1 MTPPRVLWVTT
12 AARGGIAGYVAA
24 LRATPLFT
32 RWRVETVVTH
42 DDGPAR
48 RRLALFASGTA
59 HLVRRCLTARPRIVH
74 LHSAAYGSFARKGLL
89 LWVARLV
96 FRVPTV
102 LHLHAGEF
110 ADFYARCPRP
120 LRPLVRATLTRAD
133 RVVTLS
139 PSLARAV
146 TAIAPGARVTS
157 VPNGVA
163 VGPAPHRPDRPP
175 RILFLGL
182 LIERKNPLGLL
193 RAWARI
199 GRPPEARLLLAGDG
213 PQRAAV
219 EALVAELGLSQSVE
233 LLGWVDAER
242 GTRLLEET
250 DVLVLP
256 SFFEGQPLALMEGM
270 ARGVAIVTTGVGG
283 IPDMIED
290 GASGLLVPPG
300 DDAALAAALG
310 SVLEDPGLRRRLGD
324 AAYERARQE
333 FNIEHT
339 WRRLDALY
347 GELTARSG
355 DSAPRSRF
363 ARARRWFS

>member
-1 MTPPRVLWVTT
+1 MTSPRVLWVTT
-12 AARGGIAGYVAA
+12 AARGGIAGYVSA

-32 RWRVETVVTH
+32 RWRVEPVVTH

-48 RRLALFASGTA
+48 RRLALFASGA
-59 HLVRRCLTARPRIVH
+59 GRLVWRCATTRPRLVH

-89 LWVARLV
+89 LWVASLV
-96 FRVPTV
+96 FRLPTV

-146 TAIAPGARVTS
+146 SAIAPGARVTS
-157 VPNGVA
+157 IPNGVA
-163 VGPAPHRPDRPP
+163 VGPAPRRPERPP
-175 RILFLGL
+175 RVLFLGL

-193 RAWARI
+193 RAWAGI
-199 GRPPEARLLLAGDG
+199 TRPPGARLLLAGDG
-213 PQRAAV
+213 PQRPAV
-219 EALVAELGLSQSVE
+219 EALVRDLGLSESVD
-233 LLGWVDAER
+233 LLGWVDAAR
-242 GTRLLEET
+242 SARLLEEA

-270 ARGVAIVTTGVGG
+270 ARGVAIVTTAVGG

-290 GASGLLVPPG
+290 GVSGRLVPPG
-300 DDAALAAALG
+300 DEPALARALG
-310 SVLEDPGLRRRLGD
+310 AVLADPELRRHLGD
-324 AAYERARQE
+324 AAYARARQE

-347 GELTARSG
+347 REL
-355 DSAPRSRF
+355 APQVGHRDPVEGT
-363 ARARRWFS
+363 

>member
-1 MTPPRVLWVTT
+1 MTPPRVLWVAT

-24 LRATPLFT
+24 LRETPLFT
-32 RWRVETVVTH
+32 RWRVEAISTH
-42 DDGPAR
+42 DDGSAR

-59 HLVRRCLTARPRIVH
+59 RLVWRCVTARPRIVH

-89 LWVARLV
+89 LWGASGV

-110 ADFYARCPRP
+110 ADFYSRCPRP
-120 LRPLVRATLTRAD
+120 ARPLVRATLARAD

-139 PSLARAV
+139 PHLARAV
-146 TAIAPGARVTS
+146 TIIAPGARVTC

-163 VGPAPHRPDRPP
+163 VGPRPRRPERPP
-175 RILFLGL
+175 RVLFLGL

-193 RAWARI
+193 RAWAQI
-199 GRPPEARLLLAGDG
+199 DRPVGARLLLAGDG
-213 PQRAAV
+213 PLRPAV
-219 EALVAELGLSQSVE
+219 EALVADLGLAGSVE
-233 LLGWVDAER
+233 LLGWVDPQA
-242 GTRLLEET
+242 GARLLEEV

-270 ARGVAIVTTGVGG
+270 ARGVTPVSTSVGG
-283 IPDMIED
+283 IPDLIED
-290 GASGLLVPPG
+290 GVSGRLVPPG
-300 DDAALAAALG
+300 DDDALAGALG
-310 SVLEDPGLRRRLGD
+310 AVLADPALRRRLGD

-347 GELTARSG
+347 REL
-355 DSAPRSRF
+355 APQ
-363 ARARRWFS
+363 AGQLGPVEVL